1 MWVGFSLRT
10 SSVGVTLRS
19 SRADFVPPWAG
30 QVRAREEL
38 WALSRCTHKW
48 AWLARSVGSQA
59 LLLQPCYDGL
69 MVSGA
74 DAWASAGGGMMT
86 IIHVLFLI
94 FFFFWKYNKW
104 EPKKWFFMY
113 LKSLTFSKVLQK
125 SYGNEYGIGVLKCY
139 YFFWVLNFFLQSPC
153 LFVCFFSEQRQ

>member
-1 MWVGFSLRT
+1 M
-10 SSVGVTLRS
+10 
-19 SRADFVPPWAG
+19 RA
-30 QVRAREEL
+30 QEEL

-94 FFFFWKYNKW
+94 FFF
-104 EPKKWFFMY
+104 
-113 LKSLTFSKVLQK
+113 LKIQQMGTKEMVLHVFKK
-125 SYGNEYGIGVLKCY
+125 SY
-139 YFFWVLNFFLQSPC
+139 F
-153 LFVCFFSEQRQ
+153 